1 MKLKKTLAPMI
12 ILPAIAASFLAGCG
26 GDNGVVTLKGDQAAQ
41 FGDTKLTQAPVG
53 TVLYPDDRPSEDD
66 GKALYQAQN
75 CASCHGADG
84 SSIAPG
90 AKAALS
96 DPLWAG
102 KKRPVEE
109 FIFLTYGDKNIKGHE
124 KPLRD
129 TLSRREIWN
138 LVAYSRALA
147 APLLTKEEMDAV
159 LPVFGANCAVCH
171 GTKGD
176 GDGPLM
182 RNLEPAPAN
191 FQVFARFYDR
201 DDDTLYDHIA
211 NGIRWEGMP
220 NFLGKKDPRNKV
232 EFDQKYIRKLVAY
245 VRAFHFSTAPTLT
258 ANSKPSTVGGTDS
271 LPPTPPTGSD
281 LGHKDQTQPEQSKTP
296 ASAGQHEVPSSPAES
311 ASPSSGSATGTEPIN
326 SPSSPSGTAKP
337 STGTTNP
344 QH

>member
-12 ILPAIAASFLAGCG
+12 ILPAVAVSLLAGCG
-26 GDNGVVTLKGDQAAQ
+26 GGTITLKSDQANQ

-53 TVLYPDDRPSEDD
+53 TVLYPDDRPSVAD
-66 GKALYQAQN
+66 GEYLYKAQN
-75 CASCHGADG
+75 CASCHGATG
-84 SSIAPG
+84 GTVAPG
-90 AKAALS
+90 AKAAIS

-138 LVAYSRALA
+138 LVAYSRSLA
-147 APLLTKEEMDAV
+147 APLLSKEEMDAV
-159 LPVFGANCAVCH
+159 LPTFGANCAVCH

-201 DDDTLYDHIA
+201 DDDTLFDHIA

-220 NFLGKKDPRNKV
+220 NFLGKKDARNKV

-245 VRAFHFSTAPTLT
+245 VRAFHFSSAPTLT
-258 ANSKPSTVGGTDS
+258 ANSKPSTVGGTES
-271 LPPTPPTGSD
+271 LPATAPAGSD
-281 LGHKDQTQPEQSKTP
+281 LGHKDQTQPEQSNTP
-296 ASAGQHEVPSSPAES
+296 AGGGGAGLQGVPSSPAES

-326 SPSSPSGTAKP
+326 SSSSPSGTAP
-337 STGTTNP
+337 AAGTTKT